1 VRIVYALALGTTA
14 KGDSQALES
23 RASTELLIVADQT
36 FAEFTNSDYD
46 VLGRMA
52 WSGKRGPTIRAQS
65 WYSFSTVKRLRP
77 GSAYFGRKTSFGTG
91 RLATQLNPSRRGSLQ
106 SIRGG
111 NVTVADAWST
121 VLTSGWSRTS
131 DFANEWKTQN
141 WHYPPRS
148 NA

>member
-36 FAEFTNSDYD
+36 FAELTK
-46 VLGRMA
+46 L
-52 WSGKRGPTIRAQS
+52 
-65 WYSFSTVKRLRP
+65 RLRRARQN
-77 GSAYFGRKTSFGTG
+77 GMVGEAWTNESRAIVVLHLNGQEAAARQRILRETSFGTG
-91 RLATQLNPSRRGSLQ
+91 RLATQLNPSRRGSLR

-121 VLTSGWSRTS
+121 VLTSGWSRSS